1 MTDLPNSL
9 QLVISRSERSHELG
23 TINEKVFRGK
33 YFGQGLIGRASVD
46 PERY

>member
-1 MTDLPNSL
+1 SL

-33 YFGQGLIGRASVD
+33 YFGQGQILECFHAD
-46 PERY
+46 W